1 MSEGQIDVRRVDYS
15 RVFTQAID
23 RLHAE
28 GRYRVFIDILRNK
41 GMFPNAR
48 CFAGHNGP
56 KPITVWCS
64 NDYLAMGQHPDV
76 IAAMEEALHDVG
88 AGSGGT
94 RNIGGNTHYHVDLE
108 AELADLHGKQG
119 ALLFTS
125 GYVSNEATLS
135 TLAKVLP
142 GCIIFSDELNHASMI
157 AGIRNSGC
165 EKRVFRHNDLAHLR
179 ELLAEADPEA
189 PKLIAFESVYSMDG
203 DVAPIDAICD
213 LADEFNALTYLDEV
227 HAVGMYGARGGGIS
241 DRDGVAHRLTLIE
254 GTLGKAFGVMG
265 GYVAADQ
272 TIIDVIRSY
281 APGFIFTT
289 SLSPV
294 LVAGA
299 LASVRHLKTSSVER
313 DGQQVA
319 AARLKAMMADA
330 GLPVLPTETHIVPL
344 MVGDPVRAKKISDIL
359 LAEYGVYVQPI
370 NYPTVPRGT
379 ERLRFTPGP
388 AHDEGMMRE
397 LTDALVEIW
406 GRLEIR
412 LAA

>member
-1 MSEGQIDVRRVDYS
+1 MDYN
-15 RVFTQAID
+15 RIFTQAID
-23 RLHAE
+23 RLHEE

-41 GMFPNAR
+41 GAFPNAR

-64 NDYLAMGQHPDV
+64 NDYLAMGQHPKV

-108 AELADLHGKQG
+108 SELADLHGKDG

-125 GYVSNEATLS
+125 GYISNEATLG
-135 TLAKVLP
+135 TLGKILP

-165 EKRVFRHNDLAHLR
+165 EKRVWRHNDLAHLE
-179 ELLAEADPEA
+179 ELLAAADEAV

-203 DVAPIDAICD
+203 DVAPIADICD
-213 LADEFNALTYLDEV
+213 LADKYNALTYCDEV
-227 HAVGMYGARGGGIS
+227 HAVGMYGARGGGIT
-241 DRDGVAHRLTLIE
+241 DREGLADRVTIIE

-265 GYVAADQ
+265 GYIAADQ
-272 TIIDVIRSY
+272 MIVDVIRSY

-294 LVAGA
+294 LVAGV
-299 LASVRHLKTSSVER
+299 LASVRHLKSSSEER
-313 DGQQVA
+313 DAQQASA
-319 AARLKAMMADA
+319 AFLKTAFADA
-330 GLPVLPTETHIVPL
+330 GLPVMPSTTHIVPL
-344 MVGDPVRAKKISDIL
+344 MVGDPIRAKKISDIL

-388 AHDEGMMRE
+388 AHTREMMVE
-397 LTDALVEIW
+397 LTEALVEIW
-406 GRLEIR
+406 SRMELR

>member
-1 MSEGQIDVRRVDYS
+1 MNYDAIFDK
-15 RVFTQAID
+15 AID

-41 GMFPNAR
+41 GAYPNAR

-64 NDYLAMGQHPDV
+64 NDYLCMGQHPKV
-76 IAAMEEALHDVG
+76 VAAMEEALHDVG

-94 RNIGGNTHYHVDLE
+94 RNIGGNTHYHVELE
-108 AELADLHGKQG
+108 AELADLHGKNG

-125 GYVSNEATLS
+125 GYVSNEATLA
-135 TLAKVLP
+135 TLAKLLP
-142 GCIIFSDELNHASMI
+142 SCIIYSDELNHASMI

-165 EKRVFRHNDLAHLR
+165 EKRVFRHNDLAHLE
-179 ELLAEADPEA
+179 ELLADSDPEA
-189 PKLIAFESVYSMDG
+189 AKLIAFESVYSMDG
-203 DVAPIDAICD
+203 DVAPIAAICD
-213 LADEFNALTYLDEV
+213 LADKYNALTYCDEV
-227 HAVGMYGARGGGIS
+227 HAVGMYGERGGGITE
-241 DRDGVAHRLTLIE
+241 RDGVADRVTIIE

-265 GYVAADQ
+265 GYIAADQ
-272 TIIDVIRSY
+272 KIVDVIRSY

-294 LVAGA
+294 LVAGV
-299 LASVRHLKTSSVER
+299 LASVRHLKASSEER
-313 DGQQVA
+313 DLQQTHA
-319 AARLKAMMADA
+319 AILKALLTEA
-330 GLPVLPTETHIVPL
+330 GLPVLASETHIVPL
-344 MVGDPVRAKKISDIL
+344 MVGDPVKAKKISDIL

-388 AHDEGMMRE
+388 QHNEAMMRE
-397 LTDALVEIW
+397 LVGALSEIW
-406 GRLEIR
+406 DRMEMR
-412 LAA
+412 VAEAA